1 MTFRDFVAEEKL
13 FLRRVIVAFGLV
25 VVCFGI
31 LIANLYN
38 LQIRQHAYYTTRS
51 DANDIKMLP
60 IAPTRGMIYD
70 RNGIPLVRN
79 VTWYDLSV
87 TPYKIS
93 DMDELLRQLTPIV
106 DLTADDI
113 SQFRQALKSGSR
125 YRPVVLKN
133 ALTDVEIARFAVNQF
148 HFTGVTVNSYE
159 DRQYPYGAELA
170 HVIGYVSKINDSDLK
185 TLGKNGLA
193 ENYAADHNIG
203 KQGIE
208 RYYEN
213 DLHGKTGYQEVE
225 VDNHGRIVRLLKD
238 VPPVAGKDIHLTLD
252 LHLQEYIESL
262 LAGQRAAVLVEDPHD
277 GSVLAMVSTPSYD
290 PNPFVKGISYQDYN
304 KLLQDKDLPL
314 INRVTQGLYPPA
326 STVKPYMAISAL
338 VNDVITP
345 HTQFFGAPTWT
356 LPGTQRHYRDWKKS
370 GHGMLD
376 VTKAIEESADTFFYQ
391 VAYMMGIDRINTML
405 SQFGYGKST
414 GIDLDEEYTGLL
426 PSREWKQRVHKKA
439 WYQGDTIS
447 VGIGQG
453 YWIATPI
460 QMVKAMVALL
470 NNGKVIAPHLLEDER
485 SGNTVTPYRAPEA
498 STQIASAAS
507 PYWSLVRQA
516 MFGMANA
523 PNGTGYKFFHTAP
536 YGIAAKS
543 GTSQVFSL
551 KENQTYNAK
560 MIPVRLRDHVFYTAF
575 APYKNPQVA
584 VALILENGGS
594 NGVTAAPVMRQIMD
608 HLFAPQAHDSTDNTT
623 PSSDETETGE

>member
-1 MTFRDFVAEEKL
+1 MTFKDFDAEEKL
-13 FLRRVIVAFGLV
+13 FLRRVTVAFGLV
-25 VVCFGI
+25 VVCFAI
-31 LIANLYN
+31 LIYHLYD
-38 LQIRQHAYYTTRS
+38 LQISQHHYYTTRS
-51 DANDIKMLP
+51 NENDIKMLP
-60 IAPTRGMIYD
+60 IAPTRGIIYD
-70 RNGIPLVRN
+70 RNGIALVHN
-79 VTWYDLSV
+79 ITWYDISV
-87 TPYKIS
+87 TPYKIA
-93 DMDELLRQLTPIV
+93 DMDALLSQLTPII
-106 DLTADDI
+106 DLTPDDI
-113 SQFRQALKSGSR
+113 ADFRHALKTHSR
-125 YRPVVLKN
+125 YRPLILKN
-133 ALTDVEIARFAVNQF
+133 ALTDVEIARFSVNQF
-148 HFTGVTVNSYE
+148 RFKGVTIDSYE

-170 HVIGYVSKINDSDLK
+170 HVLGYVSKINDSDLK
-185 TLGKNGLA
+185 ALAEKGLS

-203 KQGIE
+203 KQGVE

-213 DLHGKTGYQEVE
+213 ELHGKTGYQEVE

-252 LHLQEYIESL
+252 LHLQEYIESQL
-262 LAGQRAAVLVEDPHD
+262 QGQRAAVLVEDPHD
-277 GSVLAMVSTPSYD
+277 GSVLAMVSMPSYD
-290 PNPFVKGISYQDYN
+290 PNPFVKGIGYDEYG
-304 KLLQDKDLPL
+304 KLLHDKNLPL

-326 STVKPYMAISAL
+326 STVKPYIAMSAL
-338 VNDVITP
+338 LNNVITP
-345 HTQFFGAPTWT
+345 QTTFYGAPTWT
-356 LPGTQRHYRDWKKS
+356 LPGTQRHYRDWKKT

-391 VAYMMGIDRINTML
+391 VAFMMGIDRIHAML
-405 SQFGYGKST
+405 NQFGYGKST
-414 GIDLDEEYTGLL
+414 GIDLNEEYNGLL
-426 PSREWKQRVHKKA
+426 PSREWKERVHKKS

-460 QMVKAMVALL
+460 QMVKAMVALI
-470 NNGKVIAPHLLEDER
+470 NNGKVITPHLLNYEE
-485 SGNTVTPYRAPEA
+485 SGKSVIPYKPAQPQ
-498 STQIASAAS
+498 TQIARADS

-575 APYKNPQVA
+575 APYKNPKVA

-594 NGVTAAPVMRQIMD
+594 DGVTAAPVMRKILD
-608 HLFAPQAHDSTDNTT
+608 HMFDPQ
-623 PSSDETETGE
+623 SSDNAATPQS

>member
-1 MTFRDFVAEEKL
+1 MTFKDFDAEEKL
-13 FLRRVIVAFGLV
+13 FLRRVIVAFGVV

-31 LIANLYN
+31 LIFNLYN
-38 LQIRQHAYYTTRS
+38 LQIRQHHYYTTRS
-51 DANDIKMLP
+51 NENDIKMLP
-60 IAPTRGMIYD
+60 VAPTRGIIYD

-79 VTWYDLSV
+79 VTWYDIAV
-87 TPYKIS
+87 TPYKIA
-93 DMDELLRQLTPIV
+93 DMDALLKQLTPIV
-106 DLTADDI
+106 ALSPDDI
-113 SQFRQALKSGSR
+113 ADFRHALKSSSR

-148 HFTGVTVNSYE
+148 HFNGVTINSYQ

-170 HVIGYVSKINDSDLK
+170 HVLGYVSKINDNDLK
-185 TLGKNGLA
+185 ALNQKGLA

-238 VPPVAGKDIHLTLD
+238 VPPIAGKNIHLTLD

-277 GSVLAMVSTPSYD
+277 GSVLAMVSMPSYD
-290 PNPFVKGISYQDYN
+290 PNPFVKGISYQDYG
-304 KLLQDKDLPL
+304 KLLHDKNLPL

-326 STVKPYMAISAL
+326 STVKPYMAMSAL
-338 VNDVITP
+338 LSGIITP
-345 HTQFFGAPTWT
+345 QTTFFGAPTWT
-356 LPGTQRHYRDWKKS
+356 LPGTQRHYRDWKKT

-391 VAYMMGIDRINTML
+391 VAYMMGIDRIDTML
-405 SQFGYGKST
+405 SQFGYGKPT
-414 GIDLDEEYTGLL
+414 GIDLNEEYDGLL
-426 PSREWKQRVHKKA
+426 PSRAWKQRVHKKA

-460 QMVKAMVALL
+460 QMVKAMVALI
-470 NNGKVIAPHLLEDER
+470 NNGKVIAPHLLLNEE
-485 SGNTVTPYRAPEA
+485 SGKTVVPYLP
-498 STQIASAAS
+498 SGTSSQIADPAS
-507 PYWSLVRQA
+507 PYWELVRQA
-516 MFGMANA
+516 MYGMANA

-560 MIPVRLRDHVFYTAF
+560 MIPIRLRDHVFYTAF
-575 APYKNPQVA
+575 APYKNPKVA
-584 VALILENGGS
+584 IALILENGGS
-594 NGVTAAPVMRQIMD
+594 DGVTAAPVMRKILD
-608 HLFAPQAHDSTDNTT
+608 HLFDPQANTT
-623 PSSDETETGE
+623 QPGQAP